1 MIQKPKDKTWYDEK
15 GISVPI
21 TRVSALEKKKE
32 RYAGNLSDYAMDLNA
47 QLIEFKQQMQ
57 SLSEEIYNDHMA
69 KYLNEVKAKGEEPKK
84 QKGNF
89 TWYSFDR
96 SVKIEVDVNDR
107 IEFDSLIISA
117 CQEKLNDFLSD
128 NLTSNQEYFRDL
140 INDAFSTSHGK
151 LDTRKVLGLLK
162 HKSKIRQK
170 KFQDAMALLEQSIHS
185 NSSKTYYKVSV
196 KDAAGEYKSINL
208 NFSSL

>member
-15 GISVPI
+15 RTPVPI
-21 TRVSALEKKKE
+21 TRVTALEKKKE
-32 RYAGNLSDYAMDLNA
+32 RYAGQLSDTAMDLNA
-47 QLIEFKQQMQ
+47 QLMEFKQELQ
-57 SLSEEIYNDHMA
+57 SLSEEIYNEQMA
-69 KYLNEVKAKGEEPKK
+69 KLLNEVKAKGEEPKK

-89 TWYSFDR
+89 TWHSFDR
-96 SVKIEVDVNDR
+96 TVKIEVDVNDR
-107 IEFDSLIISA
+107 IEFDSLTISA

-128 NLTSNQEYFRDL
+128 NLSSNQEYFRDL

-170 KFQDAMALLEQSIHS
+170 KFQEAMELLEKSIYS
-185 NSSKTYYKVSV
+185 NKSKTYYKVSV
-196 KDAAGEYKSINL
+196 KDAAGEYQAINL

>member
-1 MIQKPKDKTWYDEK
+1 MIQKPKEKTWYDEK
-15 GISVPI
+15 GIAVPI
-21 TRVSALEKKKE
+21 TRVTALEKKKE
-32 RYAGNLSDYAMDLNA
+32 RYAGKLSDDAMDINA
-47 QLIEFKQQMQ
+47 QLIEFKEELR
-57 SLSEEIYNDHMA
+57 SLSEEVYNDYME
-69 KYLNEVKAKGEEPKK
+69 KYLKEVKAKGEEPKK

-107 IEFDSLIISA
+107 IEFDEMIIKA

-128 NLTSNQEYFRDL
+128 NLTTNQEYFRDL

-170 KFQDAMALLEQSIHS
+170 KFQDAMDLLEQSIHS

-196 KDAAGEYKSINL
+196 KGENGDYKAINL
-208 NFSSL
+208 NFSSI